1 MSDSL
6 QVPDPARLQ
15 FYPPGGQKQTR
26 FAPLPPRPPPPPGRH
41 SFINARSSWMRR
53 SQRFQPLGLEPP
65 PSDRFS
71 RLPRLSRLS
80 YYPVAN
86 EYIEGVFNEKTAL
99 PPRWSFY
106 VPDFDFD
113 VEDFKKYDEKPENE
127 EDEGPPTALKAFR
140 VDFWDGDPDDPK
152 NWSTAYRVL
161 VVAMFALTT
170 LATGIYSTAYS
181 SGITQMSQEL
191 NVTNPSL
198 PLLGISLYL
207 VGLALGALI
216 MAPLSET
223 FGRRP
228 MYIGGLTVFLGLIP
242 LAALAT
248 NFTMVIVA
256 RFLGAV
262 AGSVMLS
269 NVGGSIMDITNPKYL
284 PLAMSVYSFG
294 PLNGPV
300 LGPLMGG
307 FLVEAFGWR
316 SLNWMSLISTAVGAL
331 FIMTVPETYRPTLLR
346 KKAAAK
352 RQEEED
358 HRYWSD
364 FDDTVPIFRRIRT
377 AVSRPFI
384 LSFTEPVLMFWN
396 IYISVI
402 YAIVQ
407 LAYVAFPIVYTTER
421 GWSVAISGLAFLGV
435 FVGIALVLATEPLL
449 RKLVNRQPKNPETG
463 QQEPEAV
470 VLLICIGA
478 VLEPVG
484 QLSFALTSLPIEIPF
499 YWSVLSGVPF
509 GYGFGLVFIYGTSY
523 ISKVFGMYATSAS
536 AGNLVFRSILG
547 AVLVLVGK
555 SMYAALTPRI
565 AGITVGVAEV
575 VLMPVPFIFYKWGKK
590 IRQRSK
596 LIQTLEEQAKKM
608 S

>member
-1 MSDSL
+1 
-6 QVPDPARLQ
+6 
-15 FYPPGGQKQTR
+15 
-26 FAPLPPRPPPPPGRH
+26 
-41 SFINARSSWMRR
+41 MRR
-53 SQRFQPLGLEPP
+53 SQRFAPQ
-65 PSDRFS
+65 DQYS

-86 EYIEGVFNEKTAL
+86 EYIDGLFNEKTTL

-113 VEDFKKYDEKPENE
+113 VKDFEENPDGE
-127 EDEGPPTALKAFR
+127 EDEPKALKAFR
-140 VDFWDGDPDDPK
+140 VDFYDGDPADPK
-152 NWSTAYRVL
+152 NWSVAYRVF
-161 VVAMFALTT
+161 VVGMFAFTT

-181 SGITQMSQEL
+181 SGIPQMSDEL
-191 NVTNPSL
+191 HVTNASL

-228 MYIGGLTVFLGLIP
+228 MYIGGLSVFLALIP

-248 NFTMVIVA
+248 DFTMVIIA

-269 NVGGSIMDITNPKYL
+269 NVGGSIIDITSPKYL
-284 PLAMSVYSFG
+284 PLAISVYSFG

-300 LGPLMGG
+300 LGPLTGG
-307 FLVEAFGWR
+307 FIVEAWGWR
-316 SLNWMSLISTAVGAL
+316 SLNWVSLISTAVGAL
-331 FIMTVPETYRPTLLR
+331 FIMTIPETYRPTLLR
-346 KKAAAK
+346 NMAERK
-352 RQEEED
+352 RREEED
-358 HRYWSD
+358 IRYWSD
-364 FDDTVPIFRRIRT
+364 FDDTVPLFRRIRT
-377 AVSRPFI
+377 AISRPFI
-384 LSFTEPVLMFWN
+384 LSFTEPVLLFWN
-396 IYISVI
+396 VYISVI

-407 LAYVAFPIVYTTER
+407 LAYVAFPIIYRDER
-421 GWSVAISGLAFLGV
+421 GWSTAISGLAFIGV
-435 FVGIALVLATEPLL
+435 FVGIALVLFTEPLL
-449 RKLVNRQPKNPETG
+449 RKLVNGHPKNPETG
-463 QQEPEAV
+463 QPEPEAT

-484 QLSFALTSLPIEIPF
+484 QLSFALTSLPVEIPY
-499 YWSVLSGVPF
+499 YWSILSGVPF

-565 AGITVGVAEV
+565 AGIAVGVAEA
-575 VLMPVPFIFYKWGKK
+575 VLMPVPFIFYKWGKQ
-590 IRQRSK
+590 IRQKSK
-596 LIQTLEEQAKKM
+596 LIRTLEEQAKKVAK
-608 S
+608 

>member
-1 MSDSL
+1 
-6 QVPDPARLQ
+6 
-15 FYPPGGQKQTR
+15 
-26 FAPLPPRPPPPPGRH
+26 
-41 SFINARSSWMRR
+41 MRR

-127 EDEGPPTALKAFR
+127 DDEGPPTALKAFR

-256 RFLGAV
+256 RFLG
-262 AGSVMLS
+262 
-269 NVGGSIMDITNPKYL
+269 
-284 PLAMSVYSFG
+284 
-294 PLNGPV
+294 
-300 LGPLMGG
+300 
-307 FLVEAFGWR
+307 
-316 SLNWMSLISTAVGAL
+316 
-331 FIMTVPETYRPTLLR
+331 
-346 KKAAAK
+346 
-352 RQEEED
+352 
-358 HRYWSD
+358 
-364 FDDTVPIFRRIRT
+364 
-377 AVSRPFI
+377 
-384 LSFTEPVLMFWN
+384 
-396 IYISVI
+396 
-402 YAIVQ
+402 
-407 LAYVAFPIVYTTER
+407 
-421 GWSVAISGLAFLGV
+421 
-435 FVGIALVLATEPLL
+435 
-449 RKLVNRQPKNPETG
+449 
-463 QQEPEAV
+463 
-470 VLLICIGA
+470 
-478 VLEPVG
+478 
-484 QLSFALTSLPIEIPF
+484 
-499 YWSVLSGVPF
+499 
-509 GYGFGLVFIYGTSY
+509 
-523 ISKVFGMYATSAS
+523 
-536 AGNLVFRSILG
+536 
-547 AVLVLVGK
+547 
-555 SMYAALTPRI
+555 
-565 AGITVGVAEV
+565 
-575 VLMPVPFIFYKWGKK
+575 
-590 IRQRSK
+590 
-596 LIQTLEEQAKKM
+596 
-608 S
+608 